1 MPHSQSVSRSSRFIV
16 SVLVLILM
24 MSAAVAY
31 AGSSPDTSVGTPLI
45 DLSDSVLGEISAQG
59 ISVGGDL
66 STTCMTGSNAICLG
80 TLENNDNHQF
90 EASDH
95 KGAIDMS
102 GYVQQNVSAEIN
114 VNQTQ
119 GSTATGV
126 TLLNTADMSNS
137 AITLTNSNNATNFVG
152 GF

>member
-1 MPHSQSVSRSSRFIV
+1 MPHSQSVSRFIAPVLFLIFSIVLSS
-16 SVLVLILM
+16 
-24 MSAAVAY
+24 AVAY
-31 AGSSPDTSVGTPLI
+31 AGGATTSVGAPLM
-45 DLSDSVLGEISAQG
+45 DVSDSVLGEISAQG

>member
-1 MPHSQSVSRSSRFIV
+1 MPHSQSVLRFIAP
-16 SVLVLILM
+16 VLLLILLLV
-24 MSAAVAY
+24 MSGAVAY
-31 AGSSPDTSVGTPLI
+31 AGSPDTSVGTPLL

-80 TLENNDNHQF
+80 TLETNDNHQF

-137 AITLTNSNNATNFVG
+137 SITLTNSNNATNFVG

>member
-1 MPHSQSVSRSSRFIV
+1 MSHSKSVSRFIAP
-16 SVLVLILM
+16 VLLLIV

-31 AGSSPDTSVGTPLI
+31 AGSPDTTIGTPII
-45 DLSDSVLGEISAQG
+45 DLSDSMLGEISAQG

-66 STTCMTGSNAICLG
+66 STNCMTGSNAICLG

-102 GYVQQNVSAEIN
+102 GNVQQNVSAEIN

-126 TLLNTADMSNS
+126 TLLTTGDMSNS
-137 AITLTNSNNATNFVG
+137 TITLTNSNNATNFVG